1 MGRFDKPKGRFGK
14 LARPPALPAAFVAA
28 ALALAGMLSAGLA
41 TSPKPRLPT
50 ALRASADGAAAACA
64 GRWPCFAVI
73 MTFYHRDSDPGFR
86 LPCLM
91 SLSSLA
97 RQTYPAWVLVMVGD
111 GLSSRQAAR
120 LRSAVAATVP
130 AGKVALLGN
139 MDAAL

>member
-1 MGRFDKPKGRFGK
+1 MGRFGKHKGRLGK
-14 LARPPALPAAFVAA
+14 LARPPALPAALIAA
-28 ALALAGMLSAGLA
+28 ALALAGMLSAGLV
-41 TSPKPRLPT
+41 TRP
-50 ALRASADGAAAACA
+50 SAPLQADDDAAVCA

-73 MTFYHRDSDPGFR
+73 TTAYHRDSDPGFR